1 MRNVLIMRQYL
12 LDDHI
17 VFTPLDSSLRFNH
30 EEQEPEESFLLPV
43 PAARLLQVL
52 IERSPTLITREELL
66 EVVWEK
72 YGMKGS
78 MHNLA
83 HYTMILRKAFSQMHM
98 DKRVIVT
105 VHKKGLMINP
115 QIDIKIIGLEPAE
128 APLNIP
134 SLSSDDKRDGP
145 EGPGSPI
152 LSSQQI
158 VAPSPVVE
166 NLLREN
172 DDITIEKSPPEKSST
187 TPLNQL
193 PAFTPHLL
201 NRKSYYKNWRIVAP
215 VVLATVIIAGLTAQ
229 MLWVRDNTRYSELSL
244 RLLTKIDRCKIYT
257 FNRPTN
263 DSILINDVV
272 NKVKNFSATHKNP
285 LNCKKDRII
294 VYYTDAFLGPNFT
307 GKKFHS
313 SLTLCI
319 ESKDKDNLNSCVSH
333 YYN

>member
-1 MRNVLIMRQYL
+1 MMRQYL

-17 VFTPLDSSLRFNH
+17 IFTPSDSSLRFNH
-30 EEQEPEESFLLPV
+30 EEQAPEESFLLPV

-52 IERSPTLITREELL
+52 LERSPTLITREELL

-128 APLNIP
+128 APLDAP
-134 SLSSDDKRDGP
+134 PLLSYDEPGGPDG
-145 EGPGSPI
+145 PI
-152 LSSQQI
+152 LSPQHF
-158 VAPSPVVE
+158 ADLPTAAE
-166 NLLREN
+166 DLLGKN
-172 DDITIEKSPPEKSST
+172 DDITIEESPPEKNT
-187 TPLNQL
+187 TTTLDHL
-193 PAFTPHLL
+193 PASVPLL
-201 NRKSYYKNWRIVAP
+201 LSKKPFYKNWRIVTP
-215 VVLATVIIAGLTAQ
+215 VILAAVIIAGLTAQ
-229 MLWVRDNTRYSELSL
+229 MLWPRDNTRYSEHSL
-244 RLLTKIDRCKIYT
+244 RLLTEIDRCKIYT
-257 FNRPTN
+257 FNAPTN
-263 DSILINDVV
+263 DSILINDVLD
-272 NKVKNFSATHKNP
+272 KVKNFSATSKKP

-294 VYYTDAFLGPNFT
+294 VYYTDAFLGPNLT
-307 GKKFHS
+307 GKGFHS
-313 SLTLCI
+313 SLTLCT
-319 ESKDKDNLNSCVSH
+319 ESKDLDDLSSCVSH